1 MSFSVS
7 ECLSF
12 WKAIDLKYVS
22 TLTSRK
28 QNFTLALQNDVKSDL
43 TDLLEQ
49 ICFQKLLWNFKQA
62 LCKLQ
67 ITKFY
72 LNSFSF
78 YLHTPLLP
86 KFL

>member
-28 QNFTLALQNDVKSDL
+28 QNFTIALQNDVKSDL

-49 ICFQKLLWNFKQA
+49 IYFQKLLWNFKQA

-72 LNSFSF
+72 LNSFSL
-78 YLHTPLLP
+78 YLHAT
-86 KFL
+86 FTA